1 MKKNIDNYKKEE
13 LELLSYKEIT
23 RIILEET
30 PGLNTAEVF
39 TKIKTLLGLTDKEY
53 EDKIGDYYTSLATDK
68 NFIMLEDGGWDLSHR
83 HKSQKID
90 LDEEDD
96 DDEVEEIEDIEENEE
111 KDFSYDN
118 TQDDNYDDSDDDLKD
133 LVVVDED
140 ELDQE

>member
-1 MKKNIDNYKKEE
+1 MKKSIDNYKKEE

-23 RIILEET
+23 KIILEQT

-68 NFIMLEDGGWDLSHR
+68 NFIMLEDGSWDLSYR
-83 HKSQKID
+83 HKSQKVD
-90 LDEEDD
+90 LEEEED
-96 DDEVEEIEDIEENEE
+96 ELEEMDDIEENEE
-111 KDFSYDN
+111 KDFSYDD
-118 TQDDNYDDSDDDLKD
+118 TQEDNYDDTDDDLKD